1 MDISSAKKLL
11 RSLIGDDCFLEIKDN
26 VNSYFDVAQKQ
37 IATTVDFIKRCIEA
51 KGPAKVCLPEGGMR
65 IVKVVSDGKSEI
77 VDKGCVQLLDSA
89 DYKIYYYAYP
99 ATLDESTPDSYEFE
113 VSPEAHSAIVFFAA
127 ANAVITDND
136 MRPYYAFNDRYNN
149 ILENIAKSRSDFG
162 AVRVISFK
170 GEGEYGVY

>member
-11 RSLIGDDCFLEIKDN
+11 RSLIGDDCYQEISDI

-37 IATTVDFIKRCIEA
+37 IATTVDFIERSVEA
-51 KGPAKVCLPEGGMR
+51 KGPGTITLPENSMR
-65 IVKVVSDGKSEI
+65 IARVKSENDSEFEI
-77 VDKGCVQLLDSA
+77 KSSKAVELLSDD
-89 DYKIYYYAYP
+89 DYTVYYYAYP
-99 ATLDESTPDSYEFE
+99 TVLDDSTPDSYEFE

-149 ILENIAKSRSDFG
+149 ILENIASAKRTGG
-162 AVRVISFK
+162 AVKVVSL
-170 GEGEYGVY
+170 GG